1 MGASLYQNQCNIKLL
16 RQLSIM
22 FGAIMVKLVIMYKHP
37 TDEDSFEQ
45 GYVAS
50 LALLEK
56 MPGIIRQQANM
67 VLGNPEGRSPYYRV
81 LELYFDSYD
90 ALDEAL
96 RSQEGVAA
104 GRLLM
109 DFAGDLVELL
119 FVDVFEDDFSKDG

>member
-1 MGASLYQNQCNIKLL
+1 
-16 RQLSIM
+16 
-22 FGAIMVKLVIMYKHP
+22 MVKLVIMYKHP